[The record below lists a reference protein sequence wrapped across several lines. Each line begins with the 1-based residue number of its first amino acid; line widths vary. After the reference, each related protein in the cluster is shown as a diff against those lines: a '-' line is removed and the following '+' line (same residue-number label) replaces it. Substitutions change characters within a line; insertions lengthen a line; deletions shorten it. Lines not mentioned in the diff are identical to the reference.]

1 MPGPRMTN
9 ETSTEATKATSQ
21 SSSNDGASKNL
32 QSCHI
37 PELKKGHILR
47 ASCFSDPATQQLVH
61 SELDLNHCFG
71 ASLLKGEL
79 SAEAE
84 GRTAWYWNPLRGMDT
99 LLPLCCSESRNST
112 GNNQGLLEC
121 HGHVGKPISLAVV
134 AFC

>member
-1 MPGPRMTN
+1 MKLLYTVALLALGSIAVAEDKTN

-84 GRTAWYWNPLRGMDT
+84 YVLF
-99 LLPLCCSESRNST
+99 LLNHSNILMSDIQWTFQPKVCEM
-112 GNNQGLLEC
+112 
-121 HGHVGKPISLAVV
+121 
-134 AFC
+134 